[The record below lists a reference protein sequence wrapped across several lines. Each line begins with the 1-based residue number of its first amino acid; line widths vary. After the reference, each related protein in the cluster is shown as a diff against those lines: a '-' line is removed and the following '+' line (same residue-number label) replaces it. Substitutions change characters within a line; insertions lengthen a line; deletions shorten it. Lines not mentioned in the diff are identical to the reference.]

1 MKLEPRRELKRGD
14 TTLSDGTTVL
24 NFPSRWVYD
33 WQHGLL
39 KLEYVAKEEV

>member
-1 MKLEPRRELKRGD
+1 MKLEPHRELKRGD
-14 TTLSDGTTVL
+14 TTLRDGTTVL

-33 WQHGLL
+33 WQQGLL